1 MQYNTLMYI
10 KNFASIMAFMYCFQN
25 IQNKILVMFDFKF
38 VIGIINWPWLI
49 ICLFCYYI
57 SFNLSAA
64 ILF

>member
-38 VIGIINWPWLI
+38 VIGIIN
-49 ICLFCYYI
+49 
-57 SFNLSAA
+57 
-64 ILF
+64 